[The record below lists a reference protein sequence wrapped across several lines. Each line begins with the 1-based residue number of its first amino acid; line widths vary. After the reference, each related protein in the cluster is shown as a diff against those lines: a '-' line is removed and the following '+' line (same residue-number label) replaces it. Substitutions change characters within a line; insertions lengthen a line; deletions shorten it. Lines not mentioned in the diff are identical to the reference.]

1 MQLRKKSN
9 LQDSEPIRLKLS
21 DEDDKNDTFRYTFTL
36 FFLFKGPKHLGFK
49 ALIVIE
55 VAYWQL
61 VYNFYFITFKIF
73 GLLKIIVPSKR
84 TNVKMLSIWSP
95 CSTLLKHRIGAHFQ
109 QVAGAK
115 RSQIQFDYSL
125 SVVISFFFLICSPSI
140 WGRFEKFPYMFIP
153 KIGEDFQFDEYFSD
167 GWLRHQPVNPDCK
180 VVIFIENHSWTAR
193 FVDELR
199 VLERA
204 LVGNR
209 RGKENYICN
218 TCLYIDSPV
227 R

>member
-125 SVVISFFFLICSPSI
+125 SVVISFFFWYVHPLYLGKIWKVSLHVHPEN
-140 WGRFEKFPYMFIP
+140 WGRFPIWWIFFRWVA
-153 KIGEDFQFDEYFSD
+153 QASTS
-167 GWLRHQPVNPDCK
+167 QPG
-180 VVIFIENHSWTAR
+180 
-193 FVDELR
+193 L
-199 VLERA
+199 
-204 LVGNR
+204 
-209 RGKENYICN
+209 
-218 TCLYIDSPV
+218 
-227 R
+227 